1 MKQAYEAPRLEVV
14 QYSLH
19 EAIAANCSDK
29 VYNNHDAQASCK
41 PTDYG
46 QSLLDKGI
54 NFAEDSGC
62 TSPLKGYCY
71 FTSSNLLF
79 NS

>member
-29 VYNNHDAQASCK
+29 VYNLSLIHISRCTAMQTQICAK
-41 PTDYG
+41 RG
-46 QSLLDKGI
+46 QRC
-54 NFAEDSGC
+54 A
-62 TSPLKGYCY
+62 
-71 FTSSNLLF
+71 
-79 NS
+79 

>member
-1 MKQAYEAPRLEVV
+1 MKQTYEAPKLEVIA
-14 QYSLH
+14 YSLH

-29 VYNNHDAQASCK
+29 VYNHTQDTCA
-41 PTDYG
+41 PTEYG
-46 QSLLDKGI
+46 QSLLIKGI

>member
-29 VYNNHDAQASCK
+29 VYNHVQGTCD
-41 PTDYG
+41 PTEYG
-46 QSLLDKGI
+46 KSLWDKGI
-54 NFAEDSGC
+54 NFTVDSQC
-62 TSPLKGYCY
+62 TAPTDAYCY